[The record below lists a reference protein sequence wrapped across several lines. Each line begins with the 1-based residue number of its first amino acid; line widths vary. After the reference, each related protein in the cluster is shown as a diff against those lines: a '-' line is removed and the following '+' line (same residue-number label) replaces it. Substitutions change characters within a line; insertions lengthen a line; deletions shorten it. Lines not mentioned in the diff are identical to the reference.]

1 MGGGIGV
8 GGFFWDHVIFSGDG
22 SLTEYKAGG
31 RGGGATENCR
41 LIYQNTTGRYGR

>member
-31 RGGGATENCR
+31 RGGGGNRKLSANLSEYYR
-41 LIYQNTTGRYGR
+41 ALW

>member
-31 RGGGATENCR
+31 RGGGNRKLSANLSEYYR
-41 LIYQNTTGRYGR
+41 ALW

>member
-31 RGGGATENCR
+31 RGGATENCL